1 MSHHTSREG
10 YTKLIDRLNRFP
22 LGAPSS
28 KTLYQI
34 LSLLFTP
41 KEAEL
46 VSLLPI
52 KPFSVEVAAQNWQ
65 MTNAQAQMML
75 DSLCAKALLMDIEID
90 GKSTYALPPPMAG
103 FFEFSLM
110 RTGGHID
117 QKLISELFHQY
128 LNVEEDFIKALFRGE
143 TKPGRTFV
151 NENALSSSNSLHVLD
166 YERASEVI
174 QTSAYMGVGM
184 CYCRHKKQ
192 HIGEACDAP
201 MDICMTFGTTAHS
214 LSKHGY
220 SRLIDKS
227 EGMDLL
233 QIAREHSLVQFGENA
248 QNDVSFICN
257 CCGCCCEALTSAR
270 RFAFLNPVET
280 TNFLPVVDELT
291 CNGCTK
297 CAQACSVE
305 AITMSSANDPQKPKK
320 LKATVDEERCLG
332 CGVCVTTCKSNA
344 LSLKVLGKRVITPV
358 NSAHKTVMMAIER
371 GTLQHL
377 IFDNHALWNHRA
389 MAAILGVILKLP
401 PIKQIMA
408 SEQIKSRY
416 FGKILADMK

>member
-10 YTKLIDRLNRFP
+10 YTHLIDRLNRFP
-22 LGAPSS
+22 LGAPPS

-52 KPFSVEVAAQNWQ
+52 KPFSVEVAAQNWK
-65 MTNAQAQMML
+65 MTTVQAQNIL
-75 DSLCAKALLMDIEID
+75 DSLCSKALLMDIEMD

-110 RTGGHID
+110 RTGGHVD

-151 NENALSSSNSLHVLD
+151 NENALSSSNALHVLD

-192 HIGEACDAP
+192 HLGEACDAP

-220 SRLIDKS
+220 SRLIDKN

-233 QIAREHSLVQFGENA
+233 QIAREHNLVQFGENA

-280 TNFLPVVDELT
+280 TNFLPVVDELI

-297 CAQACSVE
+297 CTQACSVE
-305 AITMSSANDPQKPKK
+305 AITMVSANDPQKPKK

-344 LSLKVLGKRVITPV
+344 LSLKSLGKRVITPV

-401 PIKQIMA
+401 PLKQIMA

-416 FGKILADMK
+416 FGKILADFK

>member
-10 YTKLIDRLNRFP
+10 YTQLIDRLNRFP
-22 LGAPSS
+22 LGAPPS

-52 KPFSVEVAAQNWQ
+52 KPFSVEVAAQNWK
-65 MTNAQAQMML
+65 MTTVQAQNIL
-75 DSLCAKALLMDIEID
+75 DSLCSKALLMDIEMD

-110 RTGGHID
+110 RTGGHVD

-151 NENALSSSNSLHVLD
+151 NENALSSSNALHVLD

-192 HIGEACDAP
+192 HLGEACDAP

-220 SRLIDKS
+220 SRLIDKN

-233 QIAREHSLVQFGENA
+233 QIAREHNLVQFGENA

-280 TNFLPVVDELT
+280 TNFLPVVDELM

-297 CAQACSVE
+297 CTQACSVE
-305 AITMSSANDPQKPKK
+305 AITMVSANDPQKPKK

-344 LSLKVLGKRVITPV
+344 LSLKSLGKRVITPV

-416 FGKILADMK
+416 FGKILADFK

>member
-10 YTKLIDRLNRFP
+10 YTQLIDRLNRFP
-22 LGAPSS
+22 LGAPPS

-52 KPFSVEVAAQNWQ
+52 KPFSVEVAAQNWK
-65 MTNAQAQMML
+65 MTTVQAQNIL
-75 DSLCAKALLMDIEID
+75 DSLCSKALLMDIEMD

-110 RTGGHID
+110 RTGGHVD

-151 NENALSSSNSLHVLD
+151 NENALSSTNALHVLD

-192 HIGEACDAP
+192 HLGEACDAP

-220 SRLIDKS
+220 SRLIDKN

-233 QIAREHSLVQFGENA
+233 QIAREHNLVQFGENA

-280 TNFLPVVDELT
+280 TNFLPVVDELM

-297 CAQACSVE
+297 CTQACSVE
-305 AITMSSANDPQKPKK
+305 AITMVSANDPQKPKK

-344 LSLKVLGKRVITPV
+344 LSLKSLGKRVITPV

-401 PIKQIMA
+401 PMKQIMA

-416 FGKILADMK
+416 FGKILADFK

>member
-1 MSHHTSREG
+1 MSHLTSREG
-10 YTKLIDRLNRFP
+10 YTHLIDRLNRFP
-22 LGAPSS
+22 LGAPTSE
-28 KTLYQI
+28 TLYQI

-52 KPFSVEVAAQNWQ
+52 KPFSVEVAAQNWK
-65 MTNAQAQMML
+65 MTCAQAQKIL
-75 DSLCAKALLMDIEID
+75 DSLCSKALLMDIEMD
-90 GKSTYALPPPMAG
+90 GKYTYALPPPMAG

-110 RTGGHID
+110 RTGGHVD

-192 HIGEACDAP
+192 HFDEACDAP

-227 EGMDLL
+227 EGVDLL
-233 QIAREHSLVQFGENA
+233 QIAREHNLVQFGENA

-257 CCGCCCEALTSAR
+257 CCGCCCEALTTAR

-297 CAQACSVE
+297 CVQACSVE
-305 AITMSSANDPQKPKK
+305 AITIVSANDPQKPKK
-320 LKATVDEERCLG
+320 LKALVDEDRCLG
-332 CGVCVTTCKSNA
+332 CGVCVTTCKSDA
-344 LSLKVLGKRVITPV
+344 LSLKSLGKRVITPV

-371 GTLQHL
+371 GTLQNL

-416 FGKILADMK
+416 FGKILADIT

>member
-1 MSHHTSREG
+1 MSHHTSKEG
-10 YTKLIDRLNRFP
+10 YAHLIERLNRFP

-28 KTLYQI
+28 DTLYHI

-52 KPFSVEVAAQNWQ
+52 KPFSVDVAAQNWKTTQ
-65 MTNAQAQMML
+65 AHAQKIL
-75 DSLCAKALLMDIEID
+75 DTLCSKALLMDIEMD

-103 FFEFSLM
+103 FFEFTLM
-110 RTGGHID
+110 RTGGHVD
-117 QKLISELFHQY
+117 QHLISGLFHQY
-128 LNVEEDFIKALFRGE
+128 LNVEEDFIKALFTGE

-151 NENALSSSNSLHVLD
+151 NENALSSSNALHVLD

-174 QTSAYMGVGM
+174 ETSAYMGVGM

-192 HIGEACDAP
+192 HLGEACDAP

-233 QIAREHSLVQFGENA
+233 QIARENHLVQFGENG

-280 TNFLPVVDELT
+280 TNFLPVVDALT

-297 CAQACSVE
+297 CVQVCTVE
-305 AITMSSANDPQKPKK
+305 AITIVSANDPLKPKK
-320 LKATVDEERCLG
+320 LKAIVDEERCLG
-332 CGVCVTTCKSNA
+332 CGVCVTACKSDA
-344 LSLKVLGKRVITPV
+344 LTLKSLGKRVITPI

-377 IFDNHALWNHRA
+377 IFDNQALWNHRA

-416 FGKILADMK
+416 FGKILADIR

>member
-10 YTKLIDRLNRFP
+10 YTQLIDRLNRFP
-22 LGAPSS
+22 LGAPPS

-46 VSLLPI
+46 VSSLPI
-52 KPFSVEVAAQNWQ
+52 KPFSVEVAAQNWK
-65 MTNAQAQMML
+65 MTTVQAQNIL
-75 DSLCAKALLMDIEID
+75 DSLCSKALLMDIEMD

-110 RTGGHID
+110 RTGGHVD

-151 NENALSSSNSLHVLD
+151 NENALSSSNALHVLD

-192 HIGEACDAP
+192 HLGDACDAP
-201 MDICMTFGTTAHS
+201 MEICMTFGTTAHS

-220 SRLIDKS
+220 SRLIDKN

-233 QIAREHSLVQFGENA
+233 QIAREHNLVQFGENA

-280 TNFLPVVDELT
+280 TNFLPVVDELI

-297 CAQACSVE
+297 CTQACSVE
-305 AITMSSANDPQKPKK
+305 AITMVSANDPQKPKK

-344 LSLKVLGKRVITPV
+344 LSLKSLGKRVITPV

-401 PIKQIMA
+401 PMKQIMA

-416 FGKILADMK
+416 FGKILADFK

>member
-10 YTKLIDRLNRFP
+10 YTHLINRLNRFP
-22 LGAPSS
+22 LGAPASE
-28 KTLYQI
+28 TLYQI

-52 KPFSVEVAAQNWQ
+52 KPFSVEVAAQNWK
-65 MTNAQAQMML
+65 MTIAQAQVML
-75 DSLCAKALLMDIEID
+75 DSLCSKALLMDIEQN
-90 GKSTYALPPPMAG
+90 GTSTYALPPPMAG
-103 FFEFSLM
+103 FFEFTLM
-110 RTGGHID
+110 RTGGHVD
-117 QKLISELFHQY
+117 QKLISQLFHQY

-151 NENALSSSNSLHVLD
+151 NENALSSTNALHVLD
-166 YERASEVI
+166 YEKASEVI

-192 HIGEACDAP
+192 HLGESCDAP

-220 SRLIDKS
+220 SRLIEKS

-233 QIAREHSLVQFGENA
+233 QIAREHNLVQFGENA

-280 TNFLPVVDELT
+280 TNFLPVVDTLT

-297 CAQACSVE
+297 CVQACSVE
-305 AITMSSANDPQKPKK
+305 AITMVSDNDPQKPKK
-320 LKATVDEERCLG
+320 LQAHVDEERCLG
-332 CGVCVTTCKSNA
+332 CGVCVTTCKTNA
-344 LSLKVLGKRVITPV
+344 LALKSLGKRVVTPV

-377 IFDNHALWNHRA
+377 IFDNGALWNHRA

-416 FGKILADMK
+416 FGKILADIK

>member
-10 YTKLIDRLNRFP
+10 YTHLIDRLNRFP
-22 LGAPSS
+22 LGAPQSE
-28 KTLYQI
+28 TLYQI

-46 VSLLPI
+46 VPLLPI
-52 KPFSVEVAAQNWQ
+52 KPFSVEAAAQNWQ
-65 MTNAQAQMML
+65 MTNAQTQMML
-75 DSLCAKALLMDIEID
+75 DSLCSKALLMDIEMD

-110 RTGGHID
+110 RTGGHVD

-128 LNVEEDFIKALFRGE
+128 LNIEEDFVKALFKGD

-151 NENALSSSNSLHVLD
+151 NENALSSSNTLHVLD
-166 YERASEVI
+166 YERASEII

-192 HIGEACDAP
+192 HLGEACDAP

-233 QIAREHSLVQFGENA
+233 QIAREHNLVQFGENA

-280 TNFLPVVDELT
+280 TNFLPVVDQLT

-297 CAQACSVE
+297 CAGACSVE
-305 AITMSSANDPQKPKK
+305 AIAIVSANDPQKPKK
-320 LKATVDEERCLG
+320 LKAVVDEERCLG
-332 CGVCVTTCKSNA
+332 CGVCVTVCKTNA
-344 LSLKVLGKRVITPV
+344 LSLKSLGKRVLTPV
-358 NSAHKTVMMAIER
+358 NSAHKIVMMAIER

-377 IFDNHALWNHRA
+377 IFDNHAMWNHRA

-416 FGKILADMK
+416 FGKILAGIK

>member
-10 YTKLIDRLNRFP
+10 YTQLIDRLNRFP
-22 LGAPSS
+22 LGAPPS

-46 VSLLPI
+46 VSSLPI
-52 KPFSVEVAAQNWQ
+52 KPFSVEVAAQNWK
-65 MTNAQAQMML
+65 MTTVQAQNIL
-75 DSLCAKALLMDIEID
+75 DSLCSKALLMDIEMD

-110 RTGGHID
+110 RTGGHVD

-151 NENALSSSNSLHVLD
+151 NENALSSSNALHVLD

-192 HIGEACDAP
+192 HLGEACDAP
-201 MDICMTFGTTAHS
+201 MEICMTFGTTAHS

-220 SRLIDKS
+220 SRLIDKN

-233 QIAREHSLVQFGENA
+233 QIAREHNLVQFGENA

-280 TNFLPVVDELT
+280 TNFLPVVDELI

-297 CAQACSVE
+297 CTQACSVE
-305 AITMSSANDPQKPKK
+305 AITMVSANDPQKPKK

-344 LSLKVLGKRVITPV
+344 LSLKSLGKRVITPV

-401 PIKQIMA
+401 PMKQIMA

-416 FGKILADMK
+416 FGKILADFK

>member
-10 YTKLIDRLNRFP
+10 YTQLIDRINRFP
-22 LGAPSS
+22 LGAPPSQ
-28 KTLYQI
+28 TLYHI

-52 KPFSVEVAAQNWQ
+52 KPFKVEVAAKNWK
-65 MTNAQAQMML
+65 MTNVQAQNIL
-75 DSLCAKALLMDIEID
+75 DSLCSKALLIDIEMD

-103 FFEFSLM
+103 FFEFTLM
-110 RTGGHID
+110 RTGGHVD

-128 LNVEEDFIKALFRGE
+128 LNVEEDFIKALFTGA

-151 NENALSSSNSLHVLD
+151 NENALSSSKALHVLD

-192 HIGEACDAP
+192 HLGEAYDAP

-220 SRLIDKS
+220 SRLIDKN

-233 QIAREHSLVQFGENA
+233 QIAREHNLVQFGENA

-280 TNFLPVVDELT
+280 TNFLPVVDTLT
-291 CNGCTK
+291 CNGCSK
-297 CAQACSVE
+297 CAMACSVE
-305 AITMSSANDPQKPKK
+305 AITMCSANDPKKPKK
-320 LKATVDEERCLG
+320 LKAIVDTDRCLG

-344 LSLKVLGKRVITPV
+344 LSLKSIEKRVITPV

-416 FGKILADMK
+416 FGKILADIK

>member
-10 YTKLIDRLNRFP
+10 YTQLIDRLNRFP
-22 LGAPSS
+22 LGAPPS

-52 KPFSVEVAAQNWQ
+52 KPFSVEVAAQNWK
-65 MTNAQAQMML
+65 MTTVQAQNIL
-75 DSLCAKALLMDIEID
+75 DSLCSKALLMDIEMD

-110 RTGGHID
+110 RTGGHVD

-151 NENALSSSNSLHVLD
+151 NENALSSTNALHVLD

-192 HIGEACDAP
+192 HLGDACDAP

-220 SRLIDKS
+220 SRLIDKN

-233 QIAREHSLVQFGENA
+233 QIAREHNLVQFGENA

-280 TNFLPVVDELT
+280 TNFLPVVDELM

-297 CAQACSVE
+297 CTQACSVE
-305 AITMSSANDPQKPKK
+305 AITMVSANDPQKPKK
-320 LKATVDEERCLG
+320 LKATVDKERCLG

-344 LSLKVLGKRVITPV
+344 LSLKSLGKRVITPV

-416 FGKILADMK
+416 FGKILADLK

>member
-10 YTKLIDRLNRFP
+10 YTQLIDRLNRFP
-22 LGAPSS
+22 LGAPPS

-52 KPFSVEVAAQNWQ
+52 KPFSVEVAAQNWK
-65 MTNAQAQMML
+65 MTTVQAQNIL
-75 DSLCAKALLMDIEID
+75 DSLCSKALLMDIEMD

-110 RTGGHID
+110 RTGGHVD

-151 NENALSSSNSLHVLD
+151 NENALSSSNALHVLD

-192 HIGEACDAP
+192 HLGEACDAP

-220 SRLIDKS
+220 SRLVEKS

-233 QIAREHSLVQFGENA
+233 QIAREHNLVQFGENA

-257 CCGCCCEALTSAR
+257 CCGCCCEALTTAR

-280 TNFLPVVDELT
+280 TNFLPVVDELI

-305 AITMSSANDPQKPKK
+305 AITMVSANDPQKPKK
-320 LKATVDEERCLG
+320 LKATVDKERCLG

-344 LSLKVLGKRVITPV
+344 LSLKSLGRRVITPV

-377 IFDNHALWNHRA
+377 IFDNHALLNHRA

-401 PIKQIMA
+401 PLKQIMA

-416 FGKILADMK
+416 FGKILADFK

>member
-10 YTKLIDRLNRFP
+10 YTHLIDRLNRFP
-22 LGAPSS
+22 LGAPPS

-52 KPFSVEVAAQNWQ
+52 KPFSVKVAAQNWK
-65 MTNAQAQMML
+65 MTTVQAQNIL
-75 DSLCAKALLMDIEID
+75 DSLCSKALLMDIEMD

-110 RTGGHID
+110 RMGGHVD

-151 NENALSSSNSLHVLD
+151 NENALSSSNALHVLD

-174 QTSAYMGVGM
+174 QTSTYMGVGM

-192 HIGEACDAP
+192 HLGEACDAP

-214 LSKHGY
+214 LSKYGY
-220 SRLIDKS
+220 SRLIDKN

-233 QIAREHSLVQFGENA
+233 QIAREHNLVQFGENA

-280 TNFLPVVDELT
+280 TNFLPVVDELI

-297 CAQACSVE
+297 CTQACSVE
-305 AITMSSANDPQKPKK
+305 AITMVSANDPQKPKK

-344 LSLKVLGKRVITPV
+344 LSLKSLGKRVITPV

-401 PIKQIMA
+401 PLKQIMA

-416 FGKILADMK
+416 FGKILADFK

>member
-10 YTKLIDRLNRFP
+10 YTQLIDRLNRFP
-22 LGAPSS
+22 LGAPPS

-46 VSLLPI
+46 VSSLPI
-52 KPFSVEVAAQNWQ
+52 KPFSVEVAAQNWK
-65 MTNAQAQMML
+65 MTTVQAQNIL
-75 DSLCAKALLMDIEID
+75 DSLCSKALLMDIEMD

-110 RTGGHID
+110 RTGGHVD

-151 NENALSSSNSLHVLD
+151 NENALSSSNALHVLD

-174 QTSAYMGVGM
+174 QTSAYMCVGM

-192 HIGEACDAP
+192 HFGDACDAP
-201 MDICMTFGTTAHS
+201 MEICMTFGTTAHS

-220 SRLIDKS
+220 SRLIDKN

-233 QIAREHSLVQFGENA
+233 QIAREHNLVQFGENA

-280 TNFLPVVDELT
+280 TNFLPVVDELI

-297 CAQACSVE
+297 CTQACSVE
-305 AITMSSANDPQKPKK
+305 AITMVSANDPQKPKK

-344 LSLKVLGKRVITPV
+344 LSLKSLGKRVITPV

-401 PIKQIMA
+401 PMKQIMA

-416 FGKILADMK
+416 FGKILADFK

>member
-1 MSHHTSREG
+1 MSHFTSREG
-10 YTKLIDRLNRFP
+10 YSHLIDRINRFP
-22 LGAPSS
+22 LGAPPSQ
-28 KTLYQI
+28 TLYQI

-52 KPFSVEVAAQNWQ
+52 KPFKVDVAALNWK
-65 MTNAQAQMML
+65 MSIAQAQNIL
-75 DSLCAKALLMDIEID
+75 DTLCSKALLMDIDID

-103 FFEFSLM
+103 FFEFTLM
-110 RTGGHID
+110 RTGGHVD
-117 QKLISELFHQY
+117 QTLISQLFDQY
-128 LNVEEDFIKALFRGE
+128 LNVEEDFIKALFSGQ
-143 TKPGRTFV
+143 TQGGRTFI
-151 NENALSSSNSLHVLD
+151 NEKALSSQNTLHVLD
-166 YERASEVI
+166 YERASHVI
-174 QTSAYMGVGM
+174 QTSKYMGVGM

-192 HIGEACDAP
+192 HLGSACEAP

-227 EGMDLL
+227 EGLDLL
-233 QIAREHSLVQFGENA
+233 QLARDHNLVQFGENA

-280 TNFLPVVDELT
+280 TNFLPLVDELT

-297 CAQACSVE
+297 CAQVCSIE
-305 AITMSSANDPQKPKK
+305 AIVMVSANDPQKPKK
-320 LKATVDEERCLG
+320 LKAFIDEERCLG
-332 CGVCVTTCKSNA
+332 CGVCVTNCKSNA
-344 LSLKVLGKRVITPV
+344 LSLKSLQKRVITPI

-377 IFDNHALWNHRA
+377 IFDNHALWNHKA

-416 FGKILADMK
+416 FAKILANTR

>member
-10 YTKLIDRLNRFP
+10 YTHLIDRLNRFP
-22 LGAPSS
+22 LGAPPS

-52 KPFSVEVAAQNWQ
+52 KPFSVEVAAQNWK
-65 MTNAQAQMML
+65 MTTVQAQNIL
-75 DSLCAKALLMDIEID
+75 DSLCSKALLMDIEMD

-110 RTGGHID
+110 RMGGHVD

-151 NENALSSSNSLHVLD
+151 NENALSSSNALHVLD

-192 HIGEACDAP
+192 NLGEACNAP

-220 SRLIDKS
+220 SRLIDKN

-233 QIAREHSLVQFGENA
+233 QIAREHNLVQFGENA

-257 CCGCCCEALTSAR
+257 CCGCCCEALTTAR

-280 TNFLPVVDELT
+280 TNFLPVVDELI

-297 CAQACSVE
+297 CTQACSVE
-305 AITMSSANDPQKPKK
+305 AITMVSANDPQKPKK

-344 LSLKVLGKRVITPV
+344 LSLKSLGKRVITPV

-401 PIKQIMA
+401 PLKQIMA

-416 FGKILADMK
+416 FGKILADFK

>member
-10 YTKLIDRLNRFP
+10 YTQLIDRLNRFP
-22 LGAPSS
+22 LGAPPS

-52 KPFSVEVAAQNWQ
+52 KPFSVEVAAQNWK
-65 MTNAQAQMML
+65 MTTVQAQNIL
-75 DSLCAKALLMDIEID
+75 DSLCSKALLMDIEMD

-110 RTGGHID
+110 RTGGHVD

-151 NENALSSSNSLHVLD
+151 NENALSSSNALHVLD

-192 HIGEACDAP
+192 HLGEACDAP

-220 SRLIDKS
+220 SRLIDKN

-233 QIAREHSLVQFGENA
+233 QIAREHNLVQFGENA

-280 TNFLPVVDELT
+280 TNFLPVVDELI

-297 CAQACSVE
+297 CTQACSVE
-305 AITMSSANDPQKPKK
+305 AITMVSANDPQKPKK
-320 LKATVDEERCLG
+320 LKATVDEVRCLG

-344 LSLKVLGKRVITPV
+344 LSLKSLGKRVITPV

-401 PIKQIMA
+401 PLKQIMA

-416 FGKILADMK
+416 FGKILADFK

>member
-10 YTKLIDRLNRFP
+10 YTQLIDRLNRFP
-22 LGAPSS
+22 LGAPTSQ
-28 KTLYQI
+28 TLYQI

-52 KPFSVEVAAQNWQ
+52 KPFSVEVAAQNWK
-65 MTNAQAQMML
+65 MTCAQAQKIL
-75 DSLCAKALLMDIEID
+75 DSLCSKALLMDIEMD

-110 RTGGHID
+110 RTGGHVD

-128 LNVEEDFIKALFRGE
+128 LNIEEDFIKALFRGE

-151 NENALSSSNSLHVLD
+151 NENALSSSNALHVLD

-184 CYCRHKKQ
+184 CYCRHKKR
-192 HIGEACDAP
+192 HLDEACDAP

-220 SRLIDKS
+220 SRLVEKS

-233 QIAREHSLVQFGENA
+233 QIAREHNLVQFGENA

-257 CCGCCCEALTSAR
+257 CCGCCCEALTTAR

-280 TNFLPVVDELT
+280 TNFLPVVDELI

-297 CAQACSVE
+297 CTQACSVE
-305 AITMSSANDPQKPKK
+305 AISMVSANDPQKPKK
-320 LKATVDEERCLG
+320 LKAIVDEERCLG

-344 LSLKVLGKRVITPV
+344 LSLKSLGRRVITPV

-416 FGKILADMK
+416 FGKILADIK

>member
-10 YTKLIDRLNRFP
+10 YTQLIDRLNRFP
-22 LGAPSS
+22 LGAPPS

-52 KPFSVEVAAQNWQ
+52 KPFSVEVAAQNWK
-65 MTNAQAQMML
+65 MTTVQAQNIL
-75 DSLCAKALLMDIEID
+75 DSLCSKALLMDIEMD

-110 RTGGHID
+110 RTGGHVD

-151 NENALSSSNSLHVLD
+151 NENALSSTNALHVLD

-192 HIGEACDAP
+192 HLGEACDAP

-220 SRLIDKS
+220 SRLIDKN

-233 QIAREHSLVQFGENA
+233 QIAREHNLVQFGENA

-257 CCGCCCEALTSAR
+257 CCGCCCEALTTAR

-280 TNFLPVVDELT
+280 TNFLPVVDELM

-297 CAQACSVE
+297 CTQACSVE
-305 AITMSSANDPQKPKK
+305 AITMVSANDPQKPKK
-320 LKATVDEERCLG
+320 LKATVDKERCLG

-344 LSLKVLGKRVITPV
+344 LSLKSLGKRVITPV

-401 PIKQIMA
+401 PMKQIMA

-416 FGKILADMK
+416 FGKILADFK

>member
-10 YTKLIDRLNRFP
+10 YTQLIDRLNRFP
-22 LGAPSS
+22 LGAPPS

-46 VSLLPI
+46 VSSLPI
-52 KPFSVEVAAQNWQ
+52 KPFSVEVAAQNWK
-65 MTNAQAQMML
+65 MTTVQAQNIL
-75 DSLCAKALLMDIEID
+75 DSLCSKALLMDIEMD

-110 RTGGHID
+110 RTGGHVD

-151 NENALSSSNSLHVLD
+151 NENALSSSNALHVLD

-192 HIGEACDAP
+192 HLGEACDAP
-201 MDICMTFGTTAHS
+201 MEICMTFGTTAHS

-220 SRLIDKS
+220 SRLIDKN

-233 QIAREHSLVQFGENA
+233 QIAREHNLVQFGENA

-280 TNFLPVVDELT
+280 TNFLPVVDELI

-297 CAQACSVE
+297 CTQACSVE
-305 AITMSSANDPQKPKK
+305 AITMVSANDPQKPKK

-344 LSLKVLGKRVITPV
+344 LSLKSLGKRVITPV

-416 FGKILADMK
+416 FGKILADFK

>member
-1 MSHHTSREG
+1 
-10 YTKLIDRLNRFP
+10 
-22 LGAPSS
+22 
-28 KTLYQI
+28 
-34 LSLLFTP
+34 
-41 KEAEL
+41 
-46 VSLLPI
+46 
-52 KPFSVEVAAQNWQ
+52 
-65 MTNAQAQMML
+65 
-75 DSLCAKALLMDIEID
+75 
-90 GKSTYALPPPMAG
+90 
-103 FFEFSLM
+103 
-110 RTGGHID
+110 
-117 QKLISELFHQY
+117 
-128 LNVEEDFIKALFRGE
+128 
-143 TKPGRTFV
+143 
-151 NENALSSSNSLHVLD
+151 
-166 YERASEVI
+166 
-174 QTSAYMGVGM
+174 MGVGM

-192 HIGEACDAP
+192 HFDEACDAP

-227 EGMDLL
+227 EGVDLL
-233 QIAREHSLVQFGENA
+233 QIAREHNLVQFGENA

-257 CCGCCCEALTSAR
+257 CCGCCCEALTTAR

-297 CAQACSVE
+297 CVQACSVE
-305 AITMSSANDPQKPKK
+305 AITLVSANDPQKPKK
-320 LKATVDEERCLG
+320 LKALVDEDRCLG
-332 CGVCVTTCKSNA
+332 CGVCVTTCKSDA
-344 LSLKVLGKRVITPV
+344 LSLKSLGKRVITPV

-371 GTLQHL
+371 GTLQNL

-416 FGKILADMK
+416 FGKILADIT

>member
-10 YTKLIDRLNRFP
+10 YTQLIDRLNRFP
-22 LGAPSS
+22 LGAPPS

-52 KPFSVEVAAQNWQ
+52 KPFSVEVAAQNWK
-65 MTNAQAQMML
+65 MTTVQAQNIL
-75 DSLCAKALLMDIEID
+75 DSLCSKALLMDIEMD

-110 RTGGHID
+110 RMGGHVD

-151 NENALSSSNSLHVLD
+151 NENTLSSSNALHVLD

-192 HIGEACDAP
+192 HLGEACDAP

-214 LSKHGY
+214 LSKYGY
-220 SRLIDKS
+220 SRLIDKN

-233 QIAREHSLVQFGENA
+233 QIAREHNLVQFGENA

-280 TNFLPVVDELT
+280 TNFLPVVDELI

-297 CAQACSVE
+297 CTQACSVE
-305 AITMSSANDPQKPKK
+305 AITMVSANDPQKPKK

-344 LSLKVLGKRVITPV
+344 LSLKSLGKRVITPV

-401 PIKQIMA
+401 PLKQIMA

-416 FGKILADMK
+416 FGKILADFK